1 MLLAFNII
9 KGPCRKTKEI
19 IKREMELIFQE
30 SALDKPKQSQ
40 KLMKRKKKKK
50 KRTKI
55 VVSMVPSRKWP
66 RILMTEC
73 CQKQLRK

>member
-19 IKREMELIFQE
+19 LKREMELIFQE

-50 KRTKI
+50 KKYFH
-55 VVSMVPSRKWP
+55 KF
-66 RILMTEC
+66 
-73 CQKQLRK
+73 